1 MGKIHK
7 GISDKQTNERMK
19 DRNTTARN
27 TGRQLYNV
35 VRRRVQTQFI
45 SANSLRGI
53 YKDSK
58 REKSDRQRD

>member
-27 TGRQLYNV
+27 TGWQLYN